1 MNRSTTYLRKNID
14 LDVLEDMAKKDIA
27 ELILKV
33 YDKTYSTTRQQIGEI
48 LMEDNKKSGL
58 IKIFLKMNKSD
69 DTSGYIDATPVIPT
83 PPSIKWTNLV

>member
-1 MNRSTTYLRKNID
+1 MKTYLKKNID

-58 IKIFLKMNKSD
+58 IKIFLKMNNSD
-69 DTSGYIDATPVIPT
+69 DTSSYIDATPVTPAPPT
-83 PPSIKWTNLV
+83 IKWTNIS